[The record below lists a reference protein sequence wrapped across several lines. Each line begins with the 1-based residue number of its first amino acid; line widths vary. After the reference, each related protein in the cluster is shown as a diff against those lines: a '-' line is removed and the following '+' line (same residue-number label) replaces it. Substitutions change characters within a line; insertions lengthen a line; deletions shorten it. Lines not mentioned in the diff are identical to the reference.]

1 MKLKIP
7 HTFVIITVVLLLCG
21 ILTWI
26 IPAGE
31 FTRTEVVVDG
41 SQREVIIADS
51 YHHVEQAPQ
60 TWQIF
65 GSIVDG
71 FKRQAG
77 IIAFILIIGGA
88 FGLLAGTRAIE
99 FGINSFLESSKKW
112 ENSSAMRRIGVG
124 NIVITC
130 CMLIFSI
137 FGAVFGMSEETIAF
151 VIIIVPLAISMGYD
165 SITGLLM
172 VYVAAH
178 IGFSGA
184 MFNPFTIGIAQGLS
198 GVPIF
203 SGFEYRFVVWI
214 ILTTLI
220 IAFTLIY
227 ASRIKRSPE
236 LSPTYKID
244 DYWRQKLSCTTEI
257 SSNCGNTNQKSN
269 SILNNNPCN
278 NPKDAHSQQ
287 DNKDISNNNTTSLNG
302 KAGIGAYF
310 ICTLISILLIV
321 SAIIHPKITLT
332 IGSSSAS
339 FICFPIVAV
348 IFIISGILTLR
359 KGALPFILNILC
371 FTILVLIIGVLGYG
385 WYISEIATLFIAM
398 GICSTISV
406 GWGSNKI
413 AVEFINGAKDI
424 LSAAL
429 VVGLAGGIIEILTNG
444 KILDTILY
452 SLASGMEGGGK
463 IGSISAMY
471 GIQTVLNLF
480 IPSGS
485 AKAALT
491 MPIMAPFS
499 DIIGISRQATIV
511 AFQLGDGFTNM
522 ITPTSGVLL
531 GALGAARIPYSLW
544 IKWFWKILLVFILIG
559 LLLLIPTV
567 LLNLPGF

>member
-1 MKLKIP
+1 MKLKVP
-7 HTFVIITVVLLLCG
+7 HTFVIVAAVLLLCG
-21 ILTWI
+21 VLTWVV
-26 IPAGE
+26 PAGE
-31 FTRTEVVVDG
+31 FSRTEVVVDG
-41 SQREVIIADS
+41 SLREVIVDGS
-51 YHHVEQAPQ
+51 YHPVPKAPQ
-60 TWQIF
+60 TWQIL

-71 FKRQAG
+71 FRRQAG

-88 FGLLAGTRAIE
+88 FALLTGTHAIDY
-99 FGINSFLESSKKW
+99 GISSFLEKSKRW
-112 ENSSAMRRIGVG
+112 ERSSAMRFLGVN
-124 NIVITC
+124 NIVIVC
-130 CMLIFSI
+130 CMLIFSL

-151 VIIIVPLAISMGYD
+151 VIIIVPLAVSMGYD

-203 SGFEYRFVVWI
+203 SGFEYRFVVWV
-214 ILTTLI
+214 ILTLLI
-220 IAFTLIY
+220 IVFTLIY
-227 ASRIKRSPE
+227 AHRIKKNPR
-236 LSPTYKID
+236 LSPTYEID
-244 DYWRQKLSCTTEI
+244 KYWRNRGAGAN
-257 SSNCGNTNQKSN
+257 SSSVNEETGG
-269 SILNNNPCN
+269 
-278 NPKDAHSQQ
+278 
-287 DNKDISNNNTTSLNG
+287 G
-302 KAGIGAYF
+302 KIGAWTVYGV
-310 ICTLISILLIV
+310 ISILLIL
-321 SAIIHPKITLT
+321 SAIAYPQITFSV
-332 IGSSSAS
+332 GDASAS
-339 FICFPIVAV
+339 FICLPLVAAL
-348 IFIISGILTLR
+348 FILCGWLSLR
-359 KGALPFILNILC
+359 RGALPFILNILA
-371 FTILVLIIGVLGYG
+371 FTILLLVIGVLGYG

-398 GICSTISV
+398 GICAAVSA

-413 AVEFINGAKDI
+413 ATEFISGAKDI

-452 SLASGMEGGGK
+452 SLACGMEGGGK
-463 IGSISAMY
+463 VGSISAMY

-499 DIIGISRQATIV
+499 DIIGISRQATIM
-511 AFQLGDGFTNM
+511 AFQFGDGFTNI

-544 IKWFWKILLVFILIG
+544 VKWFWKILMVFIAIG
-559 LLLLIPTV
+559 FLLLLPTV
-567 LLNLPGF
+567 LLTLPGF